1 MCYNVLMIVSFDDR
15 DTEKLFVTGK
25 SRRFPSTIIKTALRK
40 LDYLNR
46 AKTLQ
51 DLEAPPGN
59 HLEALKGALKGRYS
73 IRINDQFRI
82 IFKFA
87 SGETSEVK
95 VTDYH

>member
-1 MCYNVLMIVSFDDR
+1 MIVSFGDKE
-15 DTEKLFVTGK
+15 TEGLFITGK
-25 SRRFPSTIIKTALRK
+25 SKRIPSTIINVAVRK

-59 HLEALKGALKGRYS
+59 RLEALKGSFKGKLS

-82 IFKFA
+82 VFKFT
-87 SGETSEVK
+87 SGEASEVELI
-95 VTDYH
+95 DYH

>member
-1 MCYNVLMIVSFDDR
+1 MFCMIVSFGDK
-15 DTEKLFVTGK
+15 DTEKLFIFGK
-25 SRRFPSTIIKTALRK
+25 SRRVPSTIIKVALRK

-59 HLEALKGALKGRYS
+59 RLEALKGALKGKYS
-73 IRINDQFRI
+73 IRINDQYRIVFR
-82 IFKFA
+82 FS
-87 SGETSEVK
+87 SGEASEVE

>member
-1 MCYNVLMIVSFDDR
+1 MFCMIISFGDK

-25 SRRFPSTIIKTALRK
+25 SKKVPSTIIKAALRK

-59 HLEALKGALKGRYS
+59 RLEALKGAMKGKHS

-82 IFKFA
+82 VFMFE
-87 SGETSEVK
+87 SGEASEVE